1 MQVEVWAHFFGD
13 FDTENLRGTLASAGI
28 AVRASGE
35 PLPTLPGLVFYREPG
50 AELIELLRQVT
61 LQGALPVVAIA
72 ALAPPPD
79 TLVWELLAAG
89 AADVIAWD
97 ASPHV
102 ATQLASRLHRWIDV
116 ERLLDSPAV
125 QSTLVGRSRAWR
137 ATLRQI
143 VEVAGFSQ
151 SPVLA
156 LGESGTGKELL
167 ARVIH
172 ALDPRP
178 DKGRLVILDCTTIV
192 PELSGSEFFGHERG
206 AFTGAVAARDGA
218 FAEAD
223 GGTLFLDEVGE
234 LPLVLQA
241 QLLRVVQERNYKRV
255 GSNTWRQTNF
265 RLVCATNRDL
275 RDGMA
280 RGTFRSDLYYR
291 LSDCVVRLPP
301 LRERSEDVLPLTM
314 HFLQQLKGDGP
325 APVLDGAVKRYLA
338 GRQYPGNVRELRQL
352 VTRIAH
358 RHVGDG
364 PITAGDLPEYE
375 RPSAGD
381 DLVLRNEKLEQA
393 VRLALDLG
401 ASLRDISH
409 AACEAAIRV
418 AIADEEGSL
427 QRAARR
433 LQVTDRA
440 LQMRRAQARLP
451 SSS

>member
-1 MQVEVWAHFFGD
+1 MQVQAWAHFFGD
-13 FDTENLRGTLASAGI
+13 IDTESVLGTLANAGVL
-28 AVRASGE
+28 AQASDA
-35 PLPTLPGLVFYREPG
+35 PLPSMPGLVFYRQSG
-50 AELIELLRQVT
+50 SELIEFLRQVSA
-61 LQGALPVVAIA
+61 QSALPIVAISA
-72 ALAPPPD
+72 SSPAEDA
-79 TLVWELLAAG
+79 VSWELLAAG
-89 AADVIAWD
+89 AADVVTWD
-97 ASPHV
+97 ASPQV
-102 ATQLASRLHRWIDV
+102 AAQLARRLNRWIDV

-125 QSTLVGRSRAWR
+125 QGTLVGRSRSWR

-143 VEVAGFSQ
+143 VEVASFSQ
-151 SPVLA
+151 CPVLA

-178 DKGRLVILDCTTIV
+178 DKGHLVVLDCTTIV

-223 GGTLFLDEVGE
+223 GGSLFLDEVGE

-255 GSNTWRQTNF
+255 GSNTWRQTSF

-301 LRERSEDVLPLTM
+301 LRERAEDVLPLTM
-314 HFLQQLKGDGP
+314 HFLQQLNGEGSVP
-325 APVLDGAVKRYLA
+325 ALDGAVKRYLA

-364 PITAGDLPEYE
+364 PISVGDLPEYE
-375 RPSAGD
+375 RPKAGD

-409 AACEAAIRV
+409 AACEAAIRI

-440 LQMRRAQARLP
+440 LQMRRAQGRLP
-451 SSS
+451 